1 MPRKAFLA
9 RSRLSSEGAVRPPRP
24 SPLAAGRAGTAKSLF
39 RPLSRRQFLGATA
52 GAGIVLGAE
61 TFLPKCADADAGGD
75 VLPNPIPFAQ
85 KLLPPT
91 PKYGPFHFMF
101 PGPADQGN
109 EPSLIT
115 DFNGFIGGVMFKGS
129 GKDGAGHALTF
140 SGDMR
145 FMKGVYVGVDHKTH
159 RGAFA
164 FI

>member
-1 MPRKAFLA
+1 
-9 RSRLSSEGAVRPPRP
+9 VPP
-24 SPLAAGRAGTAKSLF
+24 LF
-39 RPLSRRQFLGATA
+39 GPLSRRQFFRTAAGVGVALGA
-52 GAGIVLGAE
+52 GLC
-61 TFLPKCADADAGGD
+61 LPRRAYADGGT

-91 PKYGPFHFMF
+91 RQYGPFHFMF

-115 DFNGFIGGVMFKGS
+115 DFNGFIGVAKIAGTGT
-129 GKDGAGHALTF
+129 DGDGNAHTF
-140 SGDMR
+140 GGDMR
-145 FMKGVYVGVDHKTH
+145 FMKGEYVGVDGNNH